1 MKKTI
6 LASAIIAAAAFNPQ
20 ISQAASL
27 ETRQAGVATAGV
39 LAGAL
44 AGGPVGML
52 ARVYW
57 HNLRYRTDGKQR
69 GGQRFGK
76 SLSQL

>member
-39 LAGAL
+39 LARRSGRRTCGDAGPRLL
-44 AGGPVGML
+44 AQFTLPN
-52 ARVYW
+52 RW
-57 HNLRYRTDGKQR
+57 KTTRRPEIWK
-69 GGQRFGK
+69 K
-76 SLSQL
+76 P